1 MPQDMVRHAGQTAG
15 ADVAVPQT
23 AWSLSSQCSKTN
35 QSIMI
40 CAGQTQV
47 TYASLENVAFG
58 MAGAVFQKNRSR
70 GCRRAP
76 RSSSHCAWSHLS
88 QLALKKKLKSYTLTS
103 LLRLNRPTPA
113 STSKTSGRGAGAAP
127 AQPMETRPLRRSS
140 SVRGAAC

>member
-1 MPQDMVRHAGQTAG
+1 MTQDMVVYTGKTLA
-15 ADVAVPQT
+15 ADVAVSQP
-23 AWSLSSQCSKTN
+23 AVAISSQCSKAN

-40 CAGQTQV
+40 RLGQTQV
-47 TYASLENVAFG
+47 TYASHEGSALGLAE
-58 MAGAVFQKNRSR
+58 AVFQKNRSR

-76 RSSSHCAWSHLS
+76 RSSLHCAWSHLS
-88 QLALKKKLKSYTLTS
+88 QLALKKKLKSSTLTS

-127 AQPMETRPLRRSS
+127 AQPLETRPLRRFS